1 MKKYNS
7 MYVRWTDAD
16 DLQLLEML
24 ESGASSGEVAKAL
37 GRTRASVW
45 NRKNKLGLDGRFR
58 RSTGKNVPPV
68 SVLKKQR
75 NTTSQVVE
83 PIVETQTVP
92 NVDQTL
98 QRAAELAK
106 SLGVSVSVI
115 TFNP

>member
-1 MKKYNS
+1 

-24 ESGASSGEVAKAL
+24 EAGASSGEAAKTL
-37 GRTRASVW
+37 GRTRASIW

-83 PIVETQTVP
+83 PTIETVP
-92 NVDQTL
+92 NIDQTL

>member
-7 MYVRWTDAD
+7 MYVRWTNTD

-24 ESGASSGEVAKAL
+24 EAGASSGEAAKTL

-45 NRKNKLGLDGRFR
+45 NRKNKLGLEGRFR
-58 RSTGKNVPPV
+58 RSTGKNIPPV

-75 NTTSQVVE
+75 KTTSQIVE
-83 PIVETQTVP
+83 PIVETEQVP
-92 NVDQTL
+92 NIDQTL
-98 QRAAELAK
+98 LRAAQLAK